1 MQPLFR
7 EYHDD
12 DLEKVVHLFDVTA
25 QQGSV
30 FSISECI
37 AALRSD
43 APAAVAVSSGSIVG
57 VALATISG
65 DRAWVMRLAIDPHRR
80 GEGLVSSVLFELE
93 GLLARRHIRRIGY
106 VLPEEEQLA
115 DGLVR
120 AGYARRPTVAY
131 FEKVE
136 AVGPGEA
143 LILDVLGGRMLPAGL
158 WSKIAGMRREKDLIE
173 RRIILPLAEPERAAA
188 HGVRPPRA
196 IVLFGPPGTGKT
208 TFARG
213 VASRLGWPFVEL
225 FPSRMAGDPSGLAG
239 ALREAFAMVNDLE
252 HVVLFLDEV
261 EEIAAA
267 RDAVRPTV
275 NYGVTNELL
284 KAIPQFR
291 QRATRLLVAATNSVR
306 ALDSAFLRP
315 GRFDYVIPVGPPDAE
330 ARRAMWAGFT
340 PASEPHV
347 DRLVVASAGLTPA
360 DIDHAARTAAQAAFE
375 RDVTGGQPVD
385 VPGATIDDYLSAL
398 QQTRPTVTSEMVN
411 AFEQDIAEFSRV

>member
-37 AALRSD
+37 SALRGD
-43 APAAVAVSSGSIVG
+43 APAAVAVSAGGIVG
-57 VALATISG
+57 VALATITG
-65 DRAWVMRLAIDPHRR
+65 DRAWIMRLAIDPQRR
-80 GEGLVSSVLFELE
+80 GEGLASSLLFELE
-93 GLLARRHIRRIGY
+93 GLLAHRHIRRIGY

-115 DGLVR
+115 EGLVR
-120 AGYARRPTVAY
+120 AGYARRPAVAY

-136 AVGPGEA
+136 SVGPGEA
-143 LILDVLGGRMLPAGL
+143 LILDALGGRMLQTGL

-225 FPSRMAGDPSGLAG
+225 FPSRMAGDPAGLAG

-267 RDAVRPTV
+267 RDAARPTV

-340 PASEPHV
+340 TAPDLDI
-347 DRLVVASAGLTPA
+347 DRLVASSAGLTPA

-375 RDVTGGQPVD
+375 RELISGQQADVA
-385 VPGATIDDYLSAL
+385 GATIEDFLAALS
-398 QQTRPTVTSEMVN
+398 QTRPTVTVEMVS